1 MILVACAVMA
11 ACTADSPEPPAPS
24 PVASDDRP
32 GMYAVWVGG
41 VASRIST
48 EELLLVEGSLTA
60 TVGLSADTPFFDE
73 SGASIPRTA
82 AVGKRVCVG
91 GTLYGDEIRAGKVFM
106 VRSCGPIY
114 GERPPDRA
122 VR

>member
-1 MILVACAVMA
+1 MMVAACAVMA

-24 PVASDDRP
+24 PAVSDRP
-32 GMYAVWVGG
+32 GMYGVWVGG

-114 GERPPDRA
+114 GE
-122 VR
+122 